1 MRSGW
6 HTIGAAPLRQSV
18 GRQSHMRSRSKR
30 IVLVAIVLAG
40 ASAILVYF
48 SRDDVR
54 IQYHVHRMQRAGHL
68 LDVLAGKVPQTRRDR
83 VARLLSWPDSN
94 SHWFDTYQHH
104 QDTLLRLGYLTR
116 QEFLFSRGTPSANE
130 LLTNALPLM
139 SDWTSSFS
147 LSESQAVV
155 QVVARP
161 ADMNAWAALIGE
173 LDKRHGP

>member
-1 MRSGW
+1 MG
-6 HTIGAAPLRQSV
+6 
-18 GRQSHMRSRSKR
+18 SRSKR
-30 IVLVAIVLAG
+30 IVMVAVVLAG
-40 ASAILVYF
+40 VSGIFAYC

-54 IQYHVHRMQRAGHL
+54 IQYHVHCMQRAGHL

-83 VARLLSWPDSN
+83 VTRMLRGPDSN
-94 SHWFDTYQHH
+94 SHWADTFQRH
-104 QDTLLRLGYLTR
+104 QDALLRLGYLTR
-116 QEFLFSRGTPSANE
+116 QEFPFSRGTPAADE

-147 LSESQAVV
+147 SSQSQAVV

-161 ADMNAWAALIGE
+161 ADMNAWAALIGK